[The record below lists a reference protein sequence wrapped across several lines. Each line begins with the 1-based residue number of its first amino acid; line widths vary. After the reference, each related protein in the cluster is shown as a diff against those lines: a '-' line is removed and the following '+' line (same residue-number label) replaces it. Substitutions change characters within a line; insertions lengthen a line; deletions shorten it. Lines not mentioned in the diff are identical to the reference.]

1 MKPTRILVVDDE
13 KNIRRSVEMI
23 LRAGGYE
30 VLEASSALEAEEL
43 LGRERIDLIL
53 LDIVMPEVD
62 GLQFLQRLRQ
72 RATEDRGI
80 EPRALRPTVVVISGN
95 ATLANAV
102 AATRE
107 GAYDF
112 VEKPISKEKLLL
124 AVKNALHQ
132 QQLSTAYERLR
143 REMSDRFDMIGESAL
158 LKKVK
163 EQILRVAPTATRV
176 LILGESGTG
185 KELLARAI
193 HNASERRGQPFIKVN
208 CAAIPEELI
217 ESELF
222 GHEKGSFTGATQAH
236 DGKFSQ
242 ADGGTLFLDE
252 VADMSL
258 RVQAK
263 VLRVLQ
269 EGEFER
275 VGGRQTLRANVR
287 VLSATNKNLE
297 TLVRDGKF
305 RDDLW
310 FRLNVV
316 PIVMPSLRDRRDDI
330 PLLVNYFVEQ
340 YCRENGFRAKT
351 VAAVA
356 MERLMNYPWPGNVR
370 ELRNFMERLVIMTP
384 GEVIEAADL
393 PLDMQASPAFT
404 KSYAPGM
411 SLRELRD
418 RIERDYIVACLE
430 STGGNISHAA
440 RLLGI
445 ERSNLHKKLHAL
457 KINVKESE

>member
-23 LRAGGYE
+23 LSAAGYE
-30 VLEASSALEAEEL
+30 VLEASSAFEAEQCL
-43 LGRERIDLIL
+43 DREAIDLIL
-53 LDIVMPEVD
+53 LDIVMPQMD
-62 GLQFLQRLRQ
+62 GLQFLQRWRQ
-72 RATEDRGI
+72 RPA
-80 EPRALRPTVVVISGN
+80 RPTVVVISGN

-124 AVKNALHQ
+124 AVKNALRQ

-143 REMSDRFDMIGESAL
+143 QETASRFEMIGNSAAL
-158 LKKVK
+158 QKVK
-163 EQILRVAPTATRV
+163 QQMLRVAPTSTRV

-193 HNASERRGQPFIKVN
+193 HNASERRDQPFVKVN

-222 GHEKGSFTGATQAH
+222 GHEKGAFTGATQAH
-236 DGKFSQ
+236 DGKFLQ

-252 VADMSL
+252 VGDMSL

-275 VGGRQTLRANVR
+275 VGGRETLRVNIRLLA
-287 VLSATNKNLE
+287 ATNKNLE
-297 TLVRDGKF
+297 ELVRAGKF
-305 RDDLW
+305 REDLW

-316 PIVMPSLRDRRDDI
+316 PIVMPSLRERREDV

-340 YCRENGFRAKT
+340 YCRENGFRPKT
-351 VAAVA
+351 VAPAA
-356 MERLMNYPWPGNVR
+356 MERLVKHDWPGNVR
-370 ELRNFMERLVIMTP
+370 ELRNFIERLVIMTP
-384 GEVIEAADL
+384 GEVVEAADL
-393 PLDMQASPAFT
+393 PLKMQTTSAFT
-404 KSYAPGM
+404 KSFAAG
-411 SLRELRD
+411 LTLRD
-418 RIERDYIVACLE
+418 LRDQIEKEYILACLE
-430 STGGNISHAA
+430 STGGNVSHAA
-440 RLLGI
+440 KLLGI
-445 ERSNLHKKLHAL
+445 ERSNLHKKMNAL
-457 KINVKESE
+457 RITTSEKE